1 MTRLALLTIAVPLV
15 AACAAAAPAPAANGA
30 VPATETAAPE
40 IPLRVRWSV
49 VSDAGGRLVVDAVVL
64 RRAQLRF
71 PVSIRVQIPAGLT
84 LMSGPAKFEVPVDGQ
99 TGESV
104 TRLEFSYQGA
114 PPSGDLELV
123 GDAVDPGV
131 GIHATD
137 SYRFGRK
144 VDVKRPE
151 PTGPNVKIGDKD
163 LGPSVPIGK

>member
-123 GDAVDPGV
+123 GDAVDRASASTPLTR
-131 GIHATD
+131 IASAARSTSSDPSRPDPTSRSAT
-137 SYRFGRK
+137 R
-144 VDVKRPE
+144 
-151 PTGPNVKIGDKD
+151 T
-163 LGPSVPIGK
+163 